1 MEMIKTRSRMGG
13 IFINFDVTP
22 DIISPFFSPPSLNLQ
37 QTLWDQ
43 HMAAQPAFFIDT
55 MIPTEQ

>member
-22 DIISPFFSPPSLNLQ
+22 DIISPSSAPSLNLQ

-43 HMAAQPAFFIDT
+43 HMAAQPTFFIDT